1 MKLRKL
7 TAYLQQRQFVAGQYI
22 CYVDFIVY
30 ELLEL
35 LDFITKGKLFAE
47 NKTLAKYYNSINEQP
62 FMAAV
67 KESLSNRAFFSPE
80 AKLNFRAG
88 EQIASLRRM

>member
-1 MKLRKL
+1 M
-7 TAYLQQRQFVAGQYI
+7 AGQYI

-67 KESLSNRAFFSPE
+67 KESLSDRAFFSPE